1 MERCAYCGE
10 PVGEAPVEMQDEIF
24 CSEDCLERFNTGV
37 GEEDD
42 YFVADD
48 YDDDGSAYRDY

>member
-10 PVGEAPVEMQDEIF
+10 PVGEAPVQMQEEIF
-24 CSEDCLERFNTGV
+24 CSEDCLERFNTGE
-37 GEEDD
+37 GEDD
-42 YFVADD
+42 YIGAED